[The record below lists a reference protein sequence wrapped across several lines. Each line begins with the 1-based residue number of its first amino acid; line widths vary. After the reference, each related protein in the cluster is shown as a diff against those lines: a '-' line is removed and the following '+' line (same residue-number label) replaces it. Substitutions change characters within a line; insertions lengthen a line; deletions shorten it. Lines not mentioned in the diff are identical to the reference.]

1 MGAFLAFLISP
12 LGKLAREA
20 ALVLGLVAAGWFLLQ
35 QHDANVLSAQ
45 NLVTEK
51 AVAATQAAQAG
62 RTIATL
68 QRENSEAEA
77 ETTVVVTAKR
87 NIANAP
93 DQSGCPDPAV
103 RAALDGLHTDTGG
116 RHITHPKAAR

>member
-35 QHDANVLSAQ
+35 QHDANVLAAQ
-45 NLVTEK
+45 NLATEK
-51 AVAATQAAQAG
+51 VVAAKNAADAQ
-62 RTIATL
+62 RTIRVL
-68 QRENSEAEA
+68 QKENAEA
-77 ETTVVVTAKR
+77 QVETTLVVTAKR

-116 RHITHPKAAR
+116 RHITHPKATR